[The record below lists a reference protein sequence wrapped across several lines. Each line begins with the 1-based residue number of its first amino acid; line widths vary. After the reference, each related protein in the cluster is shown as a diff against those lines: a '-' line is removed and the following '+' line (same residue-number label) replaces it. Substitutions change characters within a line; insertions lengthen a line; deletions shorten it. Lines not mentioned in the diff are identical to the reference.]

1 MVAGLVFSLLPLA
14 QLEFALCMIRCNES
28 DFNEWTMMFLLYLE
42 LSTIKIFLETRVDVA
57 IVPKSTHVQIL
68 IGHHGCTPVISIIVI
83 VRAISKSS
91 HFVDEWKD
99 AMRAL

>member
-14 QLEFALCMIRCNES
+14 QHEFALCMIRCNES
-28 DFNEWTMMFLLYLE
+28 DFNEWTMMFLLYLANYQKG
-42 LSTIKIFLETRVDVA
+42 LSETRVDVA

-83 VRAISKSS
+83 VSAISKSS
-91 HFVDEWKD
+91 FLVDEWKD